1 MHAVETNKAGRKWGQ
16 GPYREGG
23 HLSLSSPRKRTQT
36 KELSDGGL
44 LGRCREHNCEDGDG
58 RGEGKWTI
66 KGVLLGQLPQEANE
80 AQSCWETQEIA
91 ETESFSS
98 QWLKESG

>member
-1 MHAVETNKAGRKWGQ
+1 MVQEK
-16 GPYREGG
+16 EGT
-23 HLSLSSPRKRTQT
+23 P
-36 KELSDGGL
+36 
-44 LGRCREHNCEDGDG
+44 
-58 RGEGKWTI
+58 I

-80 AQSCWETQEIA
+80 AQCCWETQGIA

>member
-1 MHAVETNKAGRKWGQ
+1 MPTGRRGMVQEK
-16 GPYREGG
+16 EGT
-23 HLSLSSPRKRTQT
+23 P
-36 KELSDGGL
+36 
-44 LGRCREHNCEDGDG
+44 
-58 RGEGKWTI
+58 I

-80 AQSCWETQEIA
+80 TQCCWETQGIA